1 MSNEIPDLLKS
12 LNINQILDIAKEALC
27 GGLLDLREYDIK
39 KISLSDDSV
48 LIHYIPKVK
57 NVVAIYS
64 DICQIMAFIVSFT
77 GKELKMIGV
86 HHIGVEA
93 INEGKTSSENIYI
106 ISSIDAAEEAGKGNV
121 IYWLKNSIVNEP
133 ITVQKEVLL
142 LVEGST
148 EIIAFPILFESA
160 GYPIKAHRIKL
171 FGYSE
176 HNLKTL
182 LTILEF
188 KEIHYYLVCDN
199 DKSDEIRNLV
209 RGGYFKLRG
218 YHILKNGEFE
228 DYIEPEVL
236 VKILENINPGIGI
249 PTEFIDINREN
260 GESTSKI
267 IQKYYRL
274 HGKEH
279 VFPGKPKLGE
289 EIAHFWATNGI
300 PKEIEDIIFS
310 VMNIS

>member
-1 MSNEIPDLLKS
+1 LSNEIPDLLKS

-160 GYPIKAHRIKL
+160 VYPIKAHRIKL

-176 HNLKTL
+176 YNLKTL

-209 RGGYFKLRG
+209 RGEYFKLSG
-218 YHILKNGEFE
+218 HHILKNGEWE
-228 DYIEPEVL
+228 DYI
-236 VKILENINPGIGI
+236 
-249 PTEFIDINREN
+249 
-260 GESTSKI
+260 
-267 IQKYYRL
+267 
-274 HGKEH
+274 
-279 VFPGKPKLGE
+279 
-289 EIAHFWATNGI
+289 
-300 PKEIEDIIFS
+300 
-310 VMNIS
+310 